1 MNLSLILE
9 LSYAYLCYSPSVDGV
24 GLAKYFCTHLI
35 YICGFSPEEDPDFV
49 VEDVE

>member
-1 MNLSLILE
+1 MHI
-9 LSYAYLCYSPSVDGV
+9 CDTPSVDGV
-24 GLAKYFCTHLI
+24 ELIEYFCTHPI